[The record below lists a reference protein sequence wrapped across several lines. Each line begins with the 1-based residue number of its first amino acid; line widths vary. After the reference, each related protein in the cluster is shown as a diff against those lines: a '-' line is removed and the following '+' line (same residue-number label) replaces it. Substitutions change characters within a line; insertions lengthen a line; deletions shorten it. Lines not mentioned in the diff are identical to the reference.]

1 MASVSKAALSIL
13 ACGVLTTAIVTG
25 TGHAD
30 PFDFDAIEIQAEGPE
45 ALITMDAPP
54 GGLVEP
60 EDDPERGQLTVSFKG
75 ASIRLPRRV
84 YSGEGQLRSVDLE
97 PWFADGERL
106 TRLVVKYEPGSTAWF
121 DREGDIILVSIE
133 GGEELVVDGSDAMA
147 EETEPLAASSTDESS
162 ATPAIDPPSV
172 DRDAIAQ
179 EAAAGLPPVVA
190 PSAGTLSEF
199 VTAQAAQAP
208 AAEVETLTEDE
219 LQAFEEARDR
229 QAEEA
234 RALQADLE
242 ADAAAAA
249 AEANVD
255 GSTSPEMSVGVGA
268 PVAAATLPAT
278 LPAAPADAAPEVPA
292 DVAAVEHAEPTS
304 TVTAVPM
311 TSTVTPME
319 HTTSNVTAP
328 AGEPVR
334 PEVSFV
340 PGMPTASWDTSETA
354 RGYGSGAAV
363 EARELQGQTFSRIGT
378 DLAPGVPR
386 DEIPRITIDLQG
398 ADIHTVL
405 RSIAETSG
413 RNIVTNSG
421 VNGTV
426 NLRLVDVPWD
436 EALTVILRTQG
447 LSYVEDLGVI
457 RVAQVS
463 ALNDEEISREA
474 AERKKDGLV
483 PLQTSV
489 VPVRFAAADE
499 LQLSV
504 QSILSPRGRIDVD
517 LRTNSLVVTDIPSTL
532 PVVQGLVTELDT
544 KTPQVEI
551 VAQLVDL
558 DTSVSREIGIDW
570 SLDNLHSTQYGTS
583 GAVGVNGGVASPVG
597 TVNLGVI
604 KEFGDLDL
612 LLQALEQNQKANII
626 SNPKITTVNNREAN
640 ILVGQEIPLIVQ
652 DEAGNPITELKK
664 IGITLRVTP
673 YINQDGLI
681 TLDLHPEVSDLAS
694 QSSTAGVIINTSEAD
709 TRVMVMD
716 GETAV
721 IGGLIRQNETEV
733 ETRVPVL
740 GSIPLVGNLFRSKT
754 SAKAKREL
762 VIFVTPRIIQ

>member
-13 ACGVLTTAIVTG
+13 ACGVLTTAVITG
-25 TGHAD
+25 IGHAD
-30 PFDFDAIEIQAEGPE
+30 PFDFDAIEIQADGPE

-54 GGLVEP
+54 GGVVEP
-60 EDDPERGQLTVSFKG
+60 EDDPQRGQLTVSFKG

-106 TRLVVKYEPGSTAWF
+106 TRLVVKYEPGASAWF

-133 GGEELVVDGSDAMA
+133 GGEELVVDASEALAADEASTIEDDAMA
-147 EETEPLAASSTDESS
+147 TATVDEEP
-162 ATPAIDPPSV
+162 ATPAIDPPAV
-172 DRDAIAQ
+172 DRDALAS
-179 EAAAGLPPVVA
+179 EAAAGLPPITA
-190 PSAGTLSEF
+190 PPAGTLSEF
-199 VTAQAAQAP
+199 VTRQAKAP
-208 AAEVETLTEDE
+208 AAEVETLTEEE
-219 LQAFEEARDR
+219 LRAFEEAQEK

-249 AEANVD
+249 AEAEALAAEA
-255 GSTSPEMSVGVGA
+255 STTT
-268 PVAAATLPAT
+268 PVAATTLPTT
-278 LPAAPADAAPEVPA
+278 LPGTPADAAPEVPA
-292 DVAAVEHAEPTS
+292 DPAQTGSQPATATTLTTPGGASIIPMESSVVAAEA
-304 TVTAVPM
+304 
-311 TSTVTPME
+311 
-319 HTTSNVTAP
+319 
-328 AGEPVR
+328 VR

-340 PGMPTASWDTSETA
+340 PGMPTASWETSEAA

-413 RNIVTNSG
+413 RNIVTNAG
-421 VNGTV
+421 VNGMV

-463 ALNDEEISREA
+463 ALNEEEISREA

-489 VPVRFAAADE
+489 VPVRFAAAEE

-504 QSILSPRGRIDVD
+504 ESILSPRGKIDVD
-517 LRTNSLVVTDIPSTL
+517 KRTNSLVVTDIPSTL

-583 GAVGVNGGVASPVG
+583 GAVGVTGGVASPAG

-612 LLQALEQNQKANII
+612 LLQALEQSQKANII

-733 ETRVPVL
+733 ESRVPVL
-740 GSIPLVGNLFRSKT
+740 GSIPLVGNLFKSKT